1 MPLTDAQI
9 RQLQPKEKP
18 YKVFDGGG
26 LYIEVF
32 PDGAKRWRYKYRI
45 AGKEKRLAL
54 GVYPETSLKKVRIM
68 HQDAR
73 SALAKGI
80 DPVEVKRTLAAAVT
94 GEHSFQSVALE
105 WVALKTPGWS
115 ESHRNKTLEILKRD
129 LIPFLGALHI
139 GEIKPA
145 ELLAVLKRVDQ
156 RSTSTARKAYSICK
170 QAFIHAIPSGQI
182 LISPAEGLHAHLS
195 PRRIKHMAAP
205 TSRGETARLLRTIDE
220 YHGTFVVQCALRLPR
235 IIHFLSQTA
244 ILIY

>member
-1 MPLTDAQI
+1 MPFTDAQI
-9 RQLQPKEKP
+9 RQLQPKKKP

-45 AGKEKRLAL
+45 AGKEKRLVL

-80 DPVEVKRTLAAAVT
+80 DPVEVKRTLAVVVT

-115 ESHRNKTLEILKRD
+115 ESHL
-129 LIPFLGALHI
+129 
-139 GEIKPA
+139 
-145 ELLAVLKRVDQ
+145 VM
-156 RSTSTARKAYSICK
+156 
-170 QAFIHAIPSGQI
+170 SG
-182 LISPAEGLHAHLS
+182 
-195 PRRIKHMAAP
+195 
-205 TSRGETARLLRTIDE
+205 
-220 YHGTFVVQCALRLPR
+220 
-235 IIHFLSQTA
+235 
-244 ILIY
+244 